1 MAKITGIESAE
12 KTMSELSIA
21 IRGDEERRRSER
33 AVFAAEKLISLVAID
48 HREGSAWN
56 EESPN
61 FFGLELLLF
70 LAHHPEALKSR
81 KAPKERDC
89 PIKALHQGETADD
102 EHHT

>member
-48 HREGSAWN
+48 HREGSA
-56 EESPN
+56 
-61 FFGLELLLF
+61 
-70 LAHHPEALKSR
+70 
-81 KAPKERDC
+81 
-89 PIKALHQGETADD
+89 
-102 EHHT
+102 